1 MLDPQGLNKV
11 PGYNPPQNQCNPA
24 LEDLTPAYMNLFG
37 IIFSTCSLVPKMQWY
52 AWVTIFCPFIGVA
65 NA

>member
-11 PGYNPPQNQCNPA
+11 PGNKPPQSQCNLA
-24 LEDLTPAYMNLFG
+24 LDDLTPAYVNPFG
-37 IIFSTCSLVPKMQWY
+37 IIFSTCSLVPKVQWY
-52 AWVTIFCPFIGVA
+52 ARVTVFRPFIGVA